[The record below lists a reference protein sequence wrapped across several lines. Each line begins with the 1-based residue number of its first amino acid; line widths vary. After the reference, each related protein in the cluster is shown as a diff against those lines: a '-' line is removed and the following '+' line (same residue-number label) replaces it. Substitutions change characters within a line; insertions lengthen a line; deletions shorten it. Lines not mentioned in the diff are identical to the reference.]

1 MRMRVR
7 IREFDNDTG
16 EGMARSP
23 DYIGATVIGVSDL
36 KRSADFYTRVLGMK
50 VMQTFKL
57 DHMEE
62 IVLTHE
68 GRNAVVL
75 MHYTDG
81 SNPNYRDLP
90 VKLVFYVSDPRA
102 VAARVRE
109 AGCEVTREPEPL
121 PSFGNTVVGLAKD
134 PDGYVVE
141 LLQAPAPRQQADV
154 A

>member
-1 MRMRVR
+1 MP
-7 IREFDNDTG
+7 
-16 EGMARSP
+16 RST
-23 DYIGATVIGVSDL
+23 DYIGATGIGVSDL
-36 KRSADFYTRVLGMK
+36 KRSTDFYTRVLGMK

-57 DHMEE
+57 DYMEE
-62 IVLTHE
+62 IVLVHE

-81 SNPNYRDLP
+81 SNPNYKNLP
-90 VKLVFYVSDPRA
+90 VKLVFYVSDPKA

-109 AGCEVTREPEPL
+109 AGCEVTREPEAL
-121 PSFGNTVVGLAKD
+121 PSFGNAVVGLAKD

-141 LLQAPAPRQQADV
+141 LLQAPAARQQAEV

>member
-1 MRMRVR
+1 
-7 IREFDNDTG
+7 
-16 EGMARSP
+16 
-23 DYIGATVIGVSDL
+23 
-36 KRSADFYTRVLGMK
+36 
-50 VMQTFKL
+50 MQTFKL

-81 SNPNYRDLP
+81 SNPNYRNLP
-90 VKLVFYVSDPRA
+90 VKLVFYVTDPKA

-121 PSFGNTVVGLAKD
+121 PSFGNAIVGLAKD

-141 LLQAPAPRQQADV
+141 LLQAPAARGKTGTD
-154 A
+154 

>member
-1 MRMRVR
+1 
-7 IREFDNDTG
+7 
-16 EGMARSP
+16 MARSQ
-23 DYIGATVIGVSDL
+23 DYIGATGIGVSDL

-57 DHMEE
+57 EHMEE
-62 IVLTHE
+62 IVLGHE

-81 SNPNYRDLP
+81 SNPNYKNLP
-90 VKLVFYVSDPRA
+90 VKLVFYVADPKA
-102 VAARVRE
+102 VATRVRE

-121 PSFGNTVVGLAKD
+121 PSFGNAIVGLAKD

-141 LLQAPAPRQQADV
+141 LLQAPAARQQTDA

>member
-1 MRMRVR
+1 
-7 IREFDNDTG
+7 
-16 EGMARSP
+16 MARSQ
-23 DYIGATVIGVSDL
+23 DYIGATGIGVSDL
-36 KRSADFYTRVLGMK
+36 RRSADFYTRVLGMK
-50 VMQTFKL
+50 VMQTLKL

-62 IVLTHE
+62 IVLGHE

-75 MHYTDG
+75 MHFTDG
-81 SNPNYRDLP
+81 SNPNYKNLP
-90 VKLVFYVSDPRA
+90 VKLVFYVANPKA

-121 PSFGNTVVGLAKD
+121 PSFGNAIVGLAKD

-141 LLQAPAPRQQADV
+141 LLEAPAARQQTDA